1 MAQRTI
7 HLAFGDYVAK
17 HMAITDKN
25 RFLLGNILPDAFSD
39 RKYRENTHY
48 KKFTDDQSRIY
59 FDFRQFAREFSTEL
73 AQDDLYLGY
82 YLHLIE
88 DVYYRQFLHNGYDF
102 WQQIKT
108 MDDVNRLHQDY
119 HLLNTY
125 LVQAYG
131 LEDTV
136 TLPVDFDREPLHRI
150 ALFDAPRFLR
160 ELHGDYYETVQG
172 STTLLT
178 EDILDRFFRETME
191 PVLEEAKKARAGDFS
206 TDPLAFAWVPAT
218 ANPLVS

>member
-7 HLAFGDYVAK
+7 HLAFGQYVAQ
-17 HMAITDKN
+17 HMAITDQN

-39 RKYRENTHY
+39 RIYRENTHY
-48 KKFTDDQSRIY
+48 KKFLPDGSKIY
-59 FDFRQFAREFSTEL
+59 FDFRQFGQDFAQEL
-73 AQDDLYLGY
+73 QQDDLYLGY

-108 MDDVNRLHQDY
+108 MEDVNRLHQDY

-125 LVQAYG
+125 LVKAYG
-131 LEDTV
+131 LQDTV
-136 TLPVDFDREPLHRI
+136 TLPPEFDREPLHRI
-150 ALFDAPRFLR
+150 APFDAPRFLN
-160 ELHGDYYETVQG
+160 ELHGDYHETLQG
-172 STTLLT
+172 KTTLLT
-178 EDILDRFFRETME
+178 EDILDVFFQNYMDL
-191 PVLEEAKKARAGDFS
+191 VLKEAQKVRAGDFS
-206 TDPLAFAWVPAT
+206 TDPLDFAWVPAT